1 KIRGFRIELGE
12 IEAVLAQHP
21 DLRETVVIVWEQAED
36 KRLVGYLVPHQQV
49 ETLDLEAQL
58 RRFLKEKLPEYMMP
72 SAFVILESLPLTPNG
87 KMDRRALPAPE
98 KSSFSRKTSFIP
110 PRDSQELQL
119 TSIWEEVLNVH
130 PIGVQDNFFE
140 LGGHSLLALRLMTK
154 IQQQFGKSLPLARLL
169 QNPTIEQIAGT
180 ISEHTD
186 SQSWSP
192 LVAIQ
197 PEGSKQPFFCVP
209 GGAMD
214 VIEFYHLARYLGSDQ
229 PFYGLQPKG
238 LDGELEPHT
247 RIAEMVTCYL
257 EAIQTIQPQGPYLL
271 GGHSFGGYVAFE
283 MAQQLQKQGHEVA
296 LLAMLDVMAIV
307 PNLNKPINVNRDDVK
322 DLLYLIRL
330 LERFFEI
337 KVEFSYNTLLTLN
350 LEEQLKYLGEQLKIA
365 NLLPP
370 QIGTKQIQGFLK
382 VSKATGEAFDS
393 YVPQNAYPSQITC
406 LRASEVNAEDNSS
419 RPEYLEIL
427 QDPALGWNEFSAKP
441 VEVHIVPGDHVTMMT
456 EPHVLTLAERLQICI
471 DKVRVNG
478 GVK

>member
-1 KIRGFRIELGE
+1 IELGE

-21 DLRETVVIVWEQAED
+21 DVRETVVIVWEDRAEN
-36 KRLVGYLVPHQQV
+36 KRLVGYVVPHRQV
-49 ETLDLEAQL
+49 ENPDLEAQL

-87 KMDRRALPAPE
+87 KVDRRALPAAE
-98 KSSFSRKTSFIP
+98 KSSFARKASFVP
-110 PRDSQELQL
+110 PRDSLELQL

-130 PIGVQDNFFE
+130 LIGVQDNFFE
-140 LGGHSLLALRLMTK
+140 LGGHSLLALRLMTQ
-154 IQQQFGKSLPLARLL
+154 IQQQLGKNLPLATLL

-180 ISEHTD
+180 ISQHTD

-214 VIEFYHLARYLGSDQ
+214 VIEFYHLAHYLGSDQ

-247 RIAEMVTCYL
+247 RIAEMVTCYI
-257 EAIQTIQPQGPYLL
+257 EAIQTIQPQGPYFL

-296 LLAMLDVMAIV
+296 LLAILDVMAIIS
-307 PNLNKPINVNRDDVK
+307 NLNKPVNIDKSDVN

-330 LERFFEI
+330 LERFFEV
-337 KVEFSYNTLLTLN
+337 KVEFSYDTLLTLN
-350 LEEQLKYLGEQLKIA
+350 PEEQLNYLGQQLKIA

-370 QIGTKQIQGFLK
+370 QIGTKQLQGFLK
-382 VSKATGEAFDS
+382 VSKATSEAFDF
-393 YVPQNAYPSQITC
+393 YMPENAYPSKITC
-406 LRASEVNAEDNSS
+406 FRASEVNSEDISS
-419 RPEYLEIL
+419 RPEYSKIL

-456 EPHVLTLAERLQICI
+456 EPHVLTLAECLQICI
-471 DKVRVNG
+471 DKARVNG